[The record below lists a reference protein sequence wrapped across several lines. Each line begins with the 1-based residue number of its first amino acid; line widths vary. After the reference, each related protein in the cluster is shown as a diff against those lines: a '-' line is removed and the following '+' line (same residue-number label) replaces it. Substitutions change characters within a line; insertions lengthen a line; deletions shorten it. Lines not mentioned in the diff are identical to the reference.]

1 MRNRILLVIMTVTL
15 VLSLVAFGAC
25 AKQAASPTV
34 PQTPMPEVKELS
46 IGYLGGITGW
56 FSIREIPDMNQLE
69 ITADYINEQGG
80 ITVNGQ
86 KYNIKIVTADYK
98 SDFDGTV
105 AAANYLIFDQDI
117 DFILGPM
124 CIFAPAI
131 APLCDSNK
139 VMRIINWCNHTPGE
153 VDASTPYAFMGG
165 NSVAAGCLANVQFIK
180 QNYPDIKNVVICTP
194 DDAVAYLP
202 PIAERFLNA
211 AGISV
216 SGVVDWN
223 VNQTDFHP
231 TATKL
236 NSYKD
241 AQAIFAPNALGPH
254 TAGTIKALRELGNNN
269 PYLVAAA
276 TSLAEIVG
284 LAGVENCKGLST
296 CSVAG
301 YTADDPNCDP
311 VAREIISRIRT
322 QYGADYSVY
331 LNAGQNLWV
340 LKEVIEAAQS
350 LDPTVVKDK
359 FESMD
364 TVSTIFG
371 PGNIGGDVTD
381 GIKHHYVTTPQH
393 IEVVK
398 DGKVASGGWVNI
410 GLMRLLHLD
419 SAPIQFTNTLVAILV
434 AHVFYNTTIVLRT
447 VGD

>member
-1 MRNRILLVIMTVTL
+1 MKNKTLLVILSITL
-15 VLSLVAFGAC
+15 VLSLVLFAAC
-25 AKQAASPTV
+25 PSPTPTTAPTTAPTTV
-34 PQTPMPEVKELS
+34 PTTAPTTAPEAKTLK

-80 ITVNGQ
+80 VTVNGQ
-86 KYNIKIVTADYK
+86 KYLIEIVTADYE

-105 AAANYLIFDQDI
+105 AAANYLIYEEDI
-117 DFILGPM
+117 KLILGPM

-131 APLCDSNK
+131 ASLCDSIG
-139 VMRIINWCNHTPGE
+139 VLRVINWCNHTPGE

-165 NSVAAGCLANVQFIK
+165 NSVAAGCLANVYYLK
-180 QNYPDIKNVVICTP
+180 ENYPDITKVVICTP
-194 DDAVAYLP
+194 DDAVDYLP
-202 PIAERFLNA
+202 PVAEKFLNA

-216 SGVVDWN
+216 VGVVDWN

-231 TATKL
+231 TAAKI
-236 NSYKD
+236 NSFED
-241 AQAIFAPNALGPH
+241 GQAIFAPNALGPH
-254 TAGTIKALRELGNNN
+254 TAGTIKALRELKNNN
-269 PYLVAAA
+269 PYMVAAA

-284 LAGVENCKGLST
+284 LAGVENCVGLST

-301 YTADDPNCDP
+301 YVADDPNCDP
-311 VAREIISRIRT
+311 VGREIISRIRAE
-322 QYGADYSVY
+322 YGEDYSVY

-350 LDPTVVKDK
+350 LDPDVIKAK
-359 FESMD
+359 WESMD

-371 PGNIGGDVTD
+371 PGTIGGDETC

-398 DGKVASGGWVNI
+398 DGKIVSGGWVDF
-410 GLMRLLHLD
+410 GAL
-419 SAPIQFTNTLVAILV
+419 P
-434 AHVFYNTTIVLRT
+434 
-447 VGD
+447 